1 MKRISLLVVMFLM
14 ISGITFA
21 QERGGGERPSRTA
34 PQGGQGNRGDRAQMT
49 PEQRVQRQTQ
59 QLVEELK
66 LNKDQEK
73 KVGAINKKYMAGQP
87 ADWSRMR
94 DASDEERAKMREE
107 RNKVQAEKD
116 KEIKAVLTA
125 EQIKLYDAAQKKR
138 AESRRNGQWGGGSP
152 GGNGR

>member
-1 MKRISLLVVMFLM
+1 
-14 ISGITFA
+14 
-21 QERGGGERPSRTA
+21 
-34 PQGGQGNRGDRAQMT
+34 MT

-66 LNKDQEK
+66 LNKEQEL
-73 KVGAINKKYMAGQP
+73 KVAVINKKYMARQSGG
-87 ADWSRMR
+87 WSKMR

-125 EQIKLYDAAQKKR
+125 DQIKVYDEMQKKR
-138 AESRRNGQWGGGSP
+138 AEGRRNGQGGGGSP
-152 GGNGR
+152 GGSGR